1 MSSFQ
6 TYLGDIAKKAQQITA
21 KVSTTPTT
29 KTRKQKLSQKD
40 IRILKSLKEKAKN
53 IIPTDKKI
61 DTSFAK
67 LASFGDTFKLQTE
80 KEDYQKALAL
90 EMLTKG
96 KIVTNTFGRGW
107 GGGRY
112 LQSSQRFDEMSASG
126 LQGMFMLN
134 YDKLDFGRGYAH
146 GYGGNLTTSAHLI
159 SKEKILNLLN
169 QESRQDFLKKQGLT
183 DVGINY
189 IKSIFSDKNLENK
202 IFNYDYGGKKYFRI
216 GTFDSVMNEILSN
229 KNNPYYVSGYSARVN
244 PTTGLEINDA
254 TLYAKKFISDYEK
267 NNTTFKNILLYSQKE
282 KQLLDKYSNT
292 LAGLSGV
299 DLSGYNKLITD
310 AKKNL
315 DLFYSNINE
324 YLSKGFTASIG
335 QTAYNHFS
343 VPEYQYI
350 SGVNS
355 NELYKYTGWK
365 KNADNYAALAEKGYK
380 SAFDQLAKILGVS
393 SEQFEI
399 TQKTQKETVKQI
411 TDILESQNIGKKKEA
426 TATSRRNA
434 LDIATAKDKPI
445 YETTTRKPVFTQRP
459 S

>member
-6 TYLGDIAKKAQQITA
+6 TYLGDIAKKAQQITS
-21 KVSTTPTT
+21 KISTIPTT

-40 IRILKSLKEKAKN
+40 IRILKTLREKAKN
-53 IIPTDKKI
+53 IVPANKKI
-61 DTSFAK
+61 DTSFAR
-67 LASFGDTFKLQTE
+67 LASFGDTFKLSTNNE
-80 KEDYQKALAL
+80 NYQKALAL
-90 EMLTKG
+90 HQLTQA
-96 KIVTNTFGRGW
+96 KIV
-107 GGGRY
+107 
-112 LQSSQRFDEMSASG
+112 SSQKRVGRSAVNSVYFDEFNASA

-134 YDKLDFGRGYAH
+134 YDKLDYKKTR
-146 GYGGNLTTSAHLI
+146 YGTESAHLI
-159 SKEKILNLLN
+159 SKDKILTLLN
-169 QESRQDFLKKQGLT
+169 QASKQNLLKKQGLT
-183 DVGINY
+183 DFGINY
-189 IKSIFSDKNLENK
+189 LKDIFKKYESE
-202 IFNYDYGGKKYFRI
+202 IFNYRYSKDGREYFRI
-216 GTFDSVMNEILSN
+216 GAFDSVLNNILKYEENQLS
-229 KNNPYYVSGYSARVN
+229 KEGYVGKADYHSPY
-244 PTTGLEINDA
+244 LEISDA
-254 TLYAKKFISDYEK
+254 ALYKKKVISDYESK
-267 NNTTFKNILLYSQKE
+267 NQTFKNILLYSQKE

-315 DLFYSNINE
+315 DLFYSNINQYYNRGLE
-324 YLSKGFTASIG
+324 NKISSSQSGYASR
-335 QTAYNHFS
+335 YS
-343 VPEYQYI
+343 QYF

-355 NELYKYTGWK
+355 GKLYLYTGWK